1 MTRTILHC
9 DMNSFY
15 ASVELLQYPELC
27 RKPVAVCGDP
37 TSRHGIILAKNEA
50 AKRYGIVTAETI
62 WQARRKCP
70 GLILLPP
77 HRERYSAYSKQINA
91 IYCRYTDLVE
101 PFSIDESWLDITG
114 SMHLFGGDGKVI
126 ADEIRAVVRN
136 ETGLT
141 CSVGVSFNKIFAK
154 LGSDYKKPD
163 ATTVLAP
170 DSWQET
176 VFPLPVSSL
185 LFVGK
190 TVSKTLHQYGIDT
203 IGQLAQCS
211 PAMLQNLFGKMG
223 QQLYEYAN
231 GLEYA
236 PVRPYGERAPVKSVG
251 NGTTFSRDLTRW
263 EDVLRHISILADTV
277 AVRLRQHGLYCTGVQ
292 VAIRD
297 PSFRTITRQK
307 QLPHSTHLTRD
318 ITAACME
325 LLHHSWQMPH
335 PIRMLTVTALNLV
348 PAAQWSQQLDL
359 FSTASPER
367 EHKAEQLEGAMDQIR
382 SKFGTGAIAYGAAF
396 AEQQRKT
403 AHKKGNDGPAFPESE
418 T

>member
-1 MTRTILHC
+1 MPRTILHC

-15 ASVELLQYPELC
+15 ASVELLQYPELR

-50 AKRYGIVTAETI
+50 AKKYGVVTAETI
-62 WQARRKCP
+62 WQAPRKCP

-77 HRERYSAYSKQINA
+77 HRECYSAYSKQINA
-91 IYCRYTDLVE
+91 IYGRYTDLVE

-114 SMHLFGGDGKVI
+114 SMHLFGGNGKAI
-126 ADEIRAVVRN
+126 ADEIRAAVRK

-163 ATTVLAP
+163 ATTVLSP
-170 DSWQET
+170 DCWRET

-190 TVSKTLHQYGIDT
+190 TASKTLHQYGIDT
-203 IGQLAQCS
+203 IGQLAQSS
-211 PAMLQNLFGKMG
+211 PAMLQELFGKMG

-231 GLEYA
+231 GLEHA

-251 NGTTFSRDLTRW
+251 NGTTFSHDLTCW
-263 EDVLRHISILADTV
+263 EDVLRHITILSDTV

-292 VAIRD
+292 VMIRD

-307 QLPHSTHLTRD
+307 QLPHSTHLARD

-325 LLHHSWQMPH
+325 LLHSSWQMPH
-335 PIRMLTVTALNLV
+335 PIRMLTVTALNLA
-348 PAAQWSQQLDL
+348 PADQWSQQLNL
-359 FSTASPER
+359 FSAVSSEQ
-367 EHKAEQLEGAMDQIR
+367 EHRAEQLEGAMDQIR
-382 SKFGTGAIAYGAAF
+382 AKFGAGAIAYGAAF
-396 AEQQRKT
+396 AEQQLRKSQ
-403 AHKKGNDGPAFPESE
+403 KKKNDGPVFPESNP
-418 T
+418 